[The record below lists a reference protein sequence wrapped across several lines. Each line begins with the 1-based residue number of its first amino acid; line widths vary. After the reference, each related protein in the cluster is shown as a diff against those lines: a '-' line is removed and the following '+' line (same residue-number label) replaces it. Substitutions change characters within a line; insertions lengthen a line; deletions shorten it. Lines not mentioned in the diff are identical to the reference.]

1 MLHFILANLQLQIL
15 MKQEKIR
22 FIPKDKTLF
31 AQVLRKRVDAYFTE
45 NNISPY
51 ANGAMVLKTVIL
63 LSAYLVP
70 FAVLMIFMPGTWVAL
85 GLYFIMGL
93 ALAGIGMSVMHD
105 ANHGA
110 YSANP
115 MVNQL
120 VGYSLNILGGSAHNW
135 KLQHNVLHHTYT
147 NIDKYDDDIQDRA
160 ILKFSPH
167 SQTKGFHKYQW
178 FYSFFLYGLL
188 TFYWVVA
195 KDFVQYRNYK
205 SRGVHNLSGAQNFFW
220 LLRVTLMKLSYLAAF
235 ILLPLYVG
243 MAWPL
248 VVGGFLL
255 MHFVAGFVLTVTF
268 QLAHTLEETQ
278 HPLPNADGVIE
289 NDWAIHQMETTVN
302 FAPKNKFLSWYVG
315 GLNYQVEHH
324 LFTRISHVHYP
335 AIAPIV
341 RQTAEEF
348 GIAYKVNPTLWSAVQ
363 SHVRFLKTLGRMPD
377 LNEALG

>member
-1 MLHFILANLQLQIL
+1 

-22 FIPKDKTLF
+22 FVSTDKTQF
-31 AQVLRKRVDAYFTE
+31 ANVLRNRVNAYFTD
-45 NNISPY
+45 NNISPF
-51 ANGAMVLKTVIL
+51 ANGTMVLKTI
-63 LSAYLVP
+63 
-70 FAVLMIFMPGTWVAL
+70 VLMTAYVLPFIAMLIWLPGTWVSLAIYAL
-85 GLYFIMGL
+85 MGV
-93 ALAGIGMSVMHD
+93 AMAGIGMSVMHD

-110 YSANP
+110 YSENQK
-115 MVNQL
+115 VNEFIGNVL
-120 VGYSLNILGGSAHNW
+120 LILGGSTHNW

-167 SQTKGFHKYQW
+167 SPSKGIHKYQW

-195 KDFVQYRNYK
+195 KDYVQYK
-205 SRGVHNLSGAQNFFW
+205 SYTERGVHNLTGGQSFW
-220 LLRVTLMKLSYLAAF
+220 WLVRVSIMKVSYLFVFIALP
-235 ILLPLYVG
+235 ILLG
-243 MAWPL
+243 MSWPL
-248 VVGGFLL
+248 VVCGFML
-255 MHFVAGFVLTVTF
+255 MHFVAGFILTVTF
-268 QLAHTLEETQ
+268 QLAHTLEETS
-278 HPLPNADGVIE
+278 HPLPNKDGIIE

-302 FAPKNKFLSWYVG
+302 FAPHNKILSWYMG

-324 LFTRISHVHYP
+324 LFTRICHVHYP

-348 GIAYKVNPTLWSAVQ
+348 GVPYLVNPTLASALS
-363 SHVRFLKTLGRMPD
+363 SHVRYLKTLGKMPN